1 MPPVPA
7 LSAKANISA
16 SSAAMVANVAA
27 CAGTGWLTLRS
38 TEKSCSWP
46 VMPAR
51 FRAQAWIESEVSVWE
66 FSTG

>member
-46 VMPAR
+46 VMPSAPPAIP
-51 FRAQAWIESEVSVWE
+51 FRRSHFPSGLAL
-66 FSTG
+66 